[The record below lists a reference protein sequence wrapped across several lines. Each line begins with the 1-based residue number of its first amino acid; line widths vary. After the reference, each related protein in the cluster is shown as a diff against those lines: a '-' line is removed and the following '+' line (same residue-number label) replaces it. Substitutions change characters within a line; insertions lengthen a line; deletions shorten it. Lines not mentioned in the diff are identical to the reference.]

1 MIARTTR
8 VAAATVFAIAALAAF
23 SPRRSHATS
32 QPTTMRAGI
41 EAALARSVTGWNSGN
56 LTDFMAVYLDA
67 DRTSYATKTAYIHG
81 RAAIAA
87 RYTSDFA
94 PGAARNTLRL
104 ERIDVD
110 SLAPAVAE
118 VMAFYVLTVH
128 DSTIGHGP
136 TSLVMERV
144 GGTWYIVHDHS
155 G

>member
-8 VAAATVFAIAALAAF
+8 VAATVFAIAALAAF
-23 SPRRSHATS
+23 SPLRHHAAS

-87 RYTSDFA
+87 RYASDFA

-110 SLAPAVAE
+110 SLAPTVAE